1 MPRLREVSGGSLGCT
16 AARCTDYGMC
26 AEPVEGDLREMLR
39 PEHSSAGLTGT
50 VPSRKA
56 DRGVRQKVCARVD
69 FLNGHD
75 GGRPRAGTYIG
86 GEHHAQPEFC
96 RCQDD
101 SWGEEQH
108 ELNVAASQ
116 SSGGSGERL
125 ARVEQQLRGAQE
137 FLN

>member
-1 MPRLREVSGGSLGCT
+1 MPRMRQVARGSLGCT
-16 AARCTDYGMC
+16 AARCTDDGMC
-26 AEPVEGDLREMLR
+26 AEPVRGDLREIVR
-39 PEHSSAGLTGT
+39 PEHSSAGVTGT

-75 GGRPRAGTYIG
+75 GGRPSAGKIILG
-86 GEHHAQPEFC
+86 LHHTQPEFC

-108 ELNVAASQ
+108 ELNVAAS
-116 SSGGSGERL
+116 R
-125 ARVEQQLRGAQE
+125 
-137 FLN
+137 